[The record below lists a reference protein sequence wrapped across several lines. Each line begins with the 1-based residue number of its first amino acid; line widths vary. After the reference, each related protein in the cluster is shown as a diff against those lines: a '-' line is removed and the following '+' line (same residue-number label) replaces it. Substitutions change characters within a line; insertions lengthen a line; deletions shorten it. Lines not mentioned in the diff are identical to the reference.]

1 VWTTYGPALYHVLDW
16 IFWVTGPSVLAAR
29 TLFAALIALSAVL
42 AYRLARRF
50 VPPSSRFAVLRWHRV
65 SEGERVDHIAARE
78 QIDAEA
84 FWRIGDANDAMR
96 PEELT
101 VPVGR
106 LLRIPLPEGF
116 PGPPSP

>member
-1 VWTTYGPALYHVLDW
+1 MALFNFPPTSRCFGIEVKSLERDDGE
-16 IFWVTGPSVLAAR
+16 VV
-29 TLFAALIALSAVL
+29 
-42 AYRLARRF
+42 AYLARRF

-96 PEELT
+96 PEDLT